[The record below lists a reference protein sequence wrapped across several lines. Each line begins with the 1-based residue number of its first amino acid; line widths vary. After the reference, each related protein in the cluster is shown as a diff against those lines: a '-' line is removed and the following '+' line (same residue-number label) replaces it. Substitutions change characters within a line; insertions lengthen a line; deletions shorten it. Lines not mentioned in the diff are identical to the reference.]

1 MARTIL
7 RDRSDDLVWS
17 VQLADRTGIVAASA
31 PKPVDTC
38 EDDEPTVTDF
48 PPVSGELA
56 LTPVVV
62 GLPGAME
69 KRRLLRRVRRNLL
82 VAAAAV
88 LLLGVGWVAGG
99 TFGSGNDAGTAP
111 AVAAGV
117 VPNAGLTQPV
127 QPAPSTTSAPQ
138 APVTTPATAAPPTAK
153 TSAPVQKKPTAT
165 KKTTVDRGE
174 ARTGPVE
181 ETREQDKPLGQA
193 IDEQIKQ
200 LFEVWTWNQIDP
212 RGDFDEEQDRSTRS
226 FGPLGR

>member
-38 EDDEPTVTDF
+38 GDDAPTVTDF

-56 LTPVVV
+56 LTPVVD
-62 GLPGAME
+62 LPGAVE

-88 LLLGVGWVAGG
+88 VLLGVGWIAGG
-99 TFGSGNDAGTAP
+99 TVGSGEDAGTAP

-117 VPNAGLTQPV
+117 VPNAGLAQPV
-127 QPAPSTTSAPQ
+127 QPAPSTSSAPQ
-138 APVTTPATAAPPTAK
+138 APVTTPPATVPPTVK

-165 KKTTVDRGE
+165 KKTAVNHGE

-181 ETREQDKPLGQA
+181 DTKAQDKPLGQA

-212 RGDFDEEQDRSTRS
+212 RGDFEEKQDRSPRS
-226 FGPLGR
+226 YGPLGR

>member
-31 PKPVDTC
+31 PKPV
-38 EDDEPTVTDF
+38 EDDEPTVADF

-56 LTPVVV
+56 LAPVVV
-62 GLPGAME
+62 DLPGAVE
-69 KRRLLRRVRRNLL
+69 KRRLLRQVRRNLL

-88 LLLGVGWVAGG
+88 VLVGVGWIAGG
-99 TFGSGNDAGTAP
+99 AFGPGQDAETAP

-117 VPNAGLTQPV
+117 VPNAGVNQPV
-127 QPAPSTTSAPQ
+127 QPAPNTSSVPQ
-138 APVTTPATAAPPTAK
+138 VPVTTAPPVAPPTAK
-153 TSAPVQKKPTAT
+153 TSAPVQKKPTTT
-165 KKTTVDRGE
+165 KKTATDRGE

-181 ETREQDKPLGQA
+181 ETTEQGKPLGQTL
-193 IDEQIKQ
+193 DEQIKQ

-212 RGDFDEEQDRSTRS
+212 RGDFDEEQDRSPRS